1 MSLES
6 LYSQKKELLEKKEK
20 YLNALSITSNISE
33 KIFHEGKALDEIKGN
48 LQSSFT
54 ISGMTAD
61 GGKIEMLIS
70 SLGEVSQ
77 FFSGNLSSQIDTE
90 LTKLGRQIDNC
101 QSQIDQEIARQR
113 AEEAKQKEENTKSDG
128 E

>member
-20 YLNALSITSNISE
+20 YLNALSIASNISE
-33 KIFHEGKALDEIKGN
+33 KIFHEGKALNEIKGN

-77 FFSGNLSSQIDTE
+77 FFSGSLASQIDTE
-90 LTKLGRQIDNC
+90 LTTLSRQIDNC

>member
-20 YLNALSITSNISE
+20 YLNALSIASNISE
-33 KIFHEGKALDEIKGN
+33 KIFHEGKALNEIKGN

-77 FFSGNLSSQIDTE
+77 FFSGSLASQIDTE
-90 LTKLGRQIDNC
+90 LTTLSRQIDNC
-101 QSQIDQEIARQR
+101 QSQIDQELARQK
-113 AEEAKQKEENTKSDG
+113 AAAKKQEENNVMNDG